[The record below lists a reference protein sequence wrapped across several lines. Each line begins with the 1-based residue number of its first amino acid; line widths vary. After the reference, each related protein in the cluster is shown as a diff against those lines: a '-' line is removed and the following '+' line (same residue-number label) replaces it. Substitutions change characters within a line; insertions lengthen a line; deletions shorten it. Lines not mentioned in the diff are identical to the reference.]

1 MTAVGVGPLPAPLRA
16 QTTTTLGKRH
26 PGESSVSMVPFAP
39 ALRRP

>member
-1 MTAVGVGPLPAPLRA
+1 MTADGVGPLPAPLRA

-26 PGESSVSMVPFAP
+26 PGESVSMVPFAP